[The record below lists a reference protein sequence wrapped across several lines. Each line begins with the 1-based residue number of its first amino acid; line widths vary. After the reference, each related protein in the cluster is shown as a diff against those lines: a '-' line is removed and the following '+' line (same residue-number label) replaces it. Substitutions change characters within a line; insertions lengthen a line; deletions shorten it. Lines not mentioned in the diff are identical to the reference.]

1 MMQDMMLVLSLLA
14 RGILLGLS
22 AAAPIGPVN
31 VEIARRTLRHGFLSG
46 FFTGLGAVT
55 VDVFYM
61 VLVGIGVRL
70 LIQHTAFYWALVMAG
85 VVFLIYLGAAS
96 LRSAIRGFRSGA
108 EGQWEQFTQQD
119 TRASAHN
126 AYLTGL
132 FMTLFNPMTLA
143 FWFVAVPAAVGPI
156 ASQPQ
161 RELPMMGLG
170 VFLGTVIWVLF
181 FAGSLSMAVRCS
193 THRGRWLPLAD
204 LIGGATL
211 IVFAAMALWNSIR
224 PLL

>member
-1 MMQDMMLVLSLLA
+1 MMRGMTILLLLV

-31 VEIARRTLRHGFLSG
+31 VEIARRTLRHGFASG

-61 VLVGIGVRL
+61 VLAGVGVRL
-70 LIQHTAFYWALVMAG
+70 LVQKTPFYWALVLAG
-85 VVFLIYLGAAS
+85 AAFLIYLGGMS
-96 LRSAIRGFRSGA
+96 LRAAVRGFRGGA
-108 EGQWEQFTQQD
+108 EQQWQELTRENS
-119 TRASAHN
+119 RASARN

-132 FMTLFNPMTLA
+132 FMTLLNPMTLA
-143 FWFVAVPAAVGPI
+143 FWFIAVPAAVGPI

-161 RELPMMGLG
+161 RELPIMGVG
-170 VFLGTVIWVLF
+170 VFLGTVIWVIF
-181 FAGSLSMAVRCS
+181 FAGLLGLAVRRS
-193 THRGRWLPLAD
+193 NNRARWLPLAD
-204 LIGGATL
+204 LIGGAML
-211 IVFAAMALWNSIR
+211 IAFAALALWNSVR